1 MKTLTKENLS
11 LYLFDDA
18 EFVAIATDKITV
30 GNPPKFIIGDCN
42 SIDTILHEGVT
53 GPDDWVGGKYLFDG
67 TDWTPSPDWVESGV
81 FE

>member
-18 EFVAIATDKITV
+18 EYLDIATDKITV
-30 GNPPKFIIGDCN
+30 GSPPKFIIGDCN
-42 SIDTILHEGVT
+42 ITDTVLHEGVT

-67 TDWTPSPDWVESGV
+67 TDWTLDPDWVEP
-81 FE
+81 EIL